1 MGNYFLSFSTSRIPS
16 FILKITE
23 SKLCAIPEQVAA
35 SSFSSVHITCGILV
49 LLALS
54 MSKWAL
60 RLVPF
65 FTATHACLMQHNN
78 NNKKMG
84 AERGLACEEYGTV
97 LHGGNRTL
105 QWYNLIIHMP
115 SSTSEQCHTHQL
127 VAFKFVGVY
136 QGHDQL
142 SSLLPEKN
150 TASFYGYS
158 SQKGAGMES
167 CTHKQSYVVQPFD
180 HWKPRKFQFADAVS
194 LCSSSECSLALRL
207 QINKLCYVE
216 VENVV
221 VMA

>member
-1 MGNYFLSFSTSRIPS
+1 MGNYFLSFSISRMPS

-60 RLVPF
+60 RLVPL

-78 NNKKMG
+78 NNKKKMG
-84 AERGLACEEYGTV
+84 AETGLACAEYGTV

-127 VAFKFVGVY
+127 VCGFQVCGCISRPRPAKF
-136 QGHDQL
+136 
-142 SSLLPEKN
+142 SAARKN
-150 TASFYGYS
+150 TASFCGYS
-158 SQKGAGMES
+158 SQKGARMES
-167 CTHKQSYVVQPFD
+167 SAHKQSHVVQPFD
-180 HWKPRKFQFADAVS
+180 HWKPRKFQFTDAVS

-207 QINKLCYVE
+207 QINKLCYIE
-216 VENVV
+216 V
-221 VMA
+221 